1 MMMKLLLAAT
11 AALGL
16 VGGGVLA
23 VKTAQ
28 DVAWQQASLDE
39 EATIAPRRIVIGLDI
54 SKSNPL
60 VDDQAFAAKVAT
72 RIADLV
78 AGLGMASE
86 VHVRTF
92 GSYDASSNN
101 FYYDALISAR
111 NRPEHVAAEIQKLI
125 AGTPY
130 LVRSG
135 KWRSQENTNI
145 LAFLDNVSQS
155 IGCGGL
161 PTTVMLASDGIED
174 SEYVRLERR
183 DAHLPPPD
191 GRPFRGCAEMQILG
205 IGQGTRSPIVTSRL
219 RSEWTRW
226 AAQAGFGHFLGL
238 NDW

>member
-1 MMMKLLLAAT
+1 MNLLIAAT

-16 VGGGVLA
+16 IGGGVLA
-23 VKTAQ
+23 VQTARDATIQ
-28 DVAWQQASLDE
+28 EASLDD
-39 EATIAPRRIVIGLDI
+39 EAAVPAQRLIIGLDL

-60 VDDQAFAAKVAT
+60 VDYAEFAAQVAA
-72 RIADLV
+72 RIANV
-78 AGLGMASE
+78 VRGLGMASE

-130 LVRSG
+130 LVKSG
-135 KWRSQENTNI
+135 KWRSQDYTNI
-145 LAFLDNVSQS
+145 LDFLDNASQS
-155 IGCGGL
+155 IGCAGL
-161 PTTVMLASDGIED
+161 PTTVLLASDGIED

-183 DAHLPPPD
+183 DAHLPAPD
-191 GRPFRGCAEMQILG
+191 GRPFRGCAEMEILG
-205 IGQGTRSPIVTSRL
+205 IGQGTRSPMETTRL
-219 RSEWTRW
+219 RSEWSRW
-226 AAQAGFGHFLGL
+226 AQAAGFARFQGL